1 MTWKEYFTSSIGK
14 KLIMAIT
21 GISLILFLIV
31 HSTVNGMIFFN
42 DNGETFN
49 FYAHFLSHNWLM
61 RLAEVGLFGG
71 LILHIIQGL
80 MLWYQNNKRRPIKY
94 AVNPGNATSKWY
106 SRSMGILGSL
116 LLIFL
121 VVHLADFW
129 IHTKAELYVTGEDAN
144 FTLYDRMRKEFSELP
159 VVLIYLC
166 GVIALCWH
174 LIHGFQSAFQTFG
187 INSPKYNGLIKTVG
201 IAYSLIVCI
210 AFAMMPLAFYFGWIN

>member
-49 FYAHFLSHNWLM
+49 YYAHFLSHNWLM
-61 RLAEVGLFGG
+61 RLAEVGLFVG
-71 LILHIIQGL
+71 LILHIVQGL
-80 MLWYQNNKRRPIKY
+80 LLTAQNNSKRPVKY
-94 AVNPGNATSKWY
+94 AVNPGNETSPWY

-121 VVHLADFW
+121 VIHLSHFW
-129 IHTKAELYVTGEDAN
+129 IDTKSDLYITHEDGN
-144 FTLYDRMRKEFSELP
+144 LYEEMREVFSQLW
-159 VVLIYLC
+159 VVIVYLC

-174 LIHGFQSAFQTFG
+174 LIHGFRSAFQTLG
-187 INSPKYNGLIKTVG
+187 INSPKYNGLIRNAG
-201 IAYSLIVCI
+201 IAYSLIVCL
-210 AFAMMPLAFYFGWIN
+210 AFSLMPLAFYFGWIQ